1 MSWSRRT
8 LVASALW
15 ASLLAGCGF
24 APVYGPGGGARAL
37 RGAIRVADPETEF
50 GFDFVTRFEE
60 RIGRPDAARF
70 ALDWTLSVKER
81 ELAIDDENTI
91 TRFNLEGTLAW
102 RLTPLGAEDPVLTGR
117 ESSFTSYSATGSTIS
132 TLESQQDAE
141 QRLAVI
147 LADAVVARLLA
158 SDLT

>member
-1 MSWSRRT
+1 MSWSRRR

-37 RGAIRVADPETEF
+37 RGAVRVDDPDTEF
-50 GFDFVTRFEE
+50 GFDFVTHFEE
-60 RIGRPDAARF
+60 RMGVPEAPRYALAW
-70 ALDWTLSVKER
+70 ALDVDER

-91 TRFNLEGTLAW
+91 TRFTLEGRLDWTLTA
-102 RLTPLGAEDPVLTGR
+102 TGGEVPVLTGR
-117 ESSFTSYSATGSTIS
+117 ESGFTSYSATGSTIS